1 MVHIVRVRS
10 NRHNAIVPIGR
21 AARLAFDM
29 DTVRG
34 ACSRAARLL
43 LKKQPLNEIEL
54 EECARLD
61 DAVARSQRLLKAAV
75 RNIML
80 ARLARRSR
88 ARR

>member
-1 MVHIVRVRS
+1 MRS
-10 NRHNAIVPIGR
+10 KRRNAINPVVPIGR
-21 AARLAFDM
+21 AASLAFEM
-29 DTVRG
+29 DRVRG
-34 ACSRAARLL
+34 ECSKAARLL
-43 LKKQPLNEIEL
+43 LRKQPANEIEL

>member
-1 MVHIVRVRS
+1 MRS
-10 NRHNAIVPIGR
+10 NRQNAIVPIGR

-29 DTVRG
+29 DLVRG
-34 ACSRAARLL
+34 ACSKAAKKL
-43 LKKQPLNEIEL
+43 LKRQPFDEIEL

-61 DAVARSQRLLKAAV
+61 DAVARSQRLLKAAI

-88 ARR
+88 AHH